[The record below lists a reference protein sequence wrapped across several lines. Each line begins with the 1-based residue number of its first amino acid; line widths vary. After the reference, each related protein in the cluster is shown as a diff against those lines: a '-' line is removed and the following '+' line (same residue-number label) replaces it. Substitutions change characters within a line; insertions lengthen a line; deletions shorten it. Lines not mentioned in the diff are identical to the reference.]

1 MQVFSIDGRSENSDC
16 DCGVPVRGGELRVFL
31 LCHLFMNRHL
41 GSFQVLVIMKSAVIN
56 MGVQVSLQDPD
67 FISFVYIPRSGIA
80 GSDGSSLFN
89 FQRNLHTVLHNGYT
103 NVHSHQQCTRMIS
116 LHPCQHPYHPL
127 TF

>member
-1 MQVFSIDGRSENSDC
+1 MQVFSINGCSENSC

-31 LCHLFMNRHL
+31 LCHLFMNGHL

-67 FISFVYIPRSGIA
+67 FISFVYISRSGIA

-89 FQRNLHTVLHNGYT
+89 FWRNLHTVLHNGYT
-103 NVHSHQQCTRMIS
+103 NVHSHQ
-116 LHPCQHPYHPL
+116 
-127 TF
+127 